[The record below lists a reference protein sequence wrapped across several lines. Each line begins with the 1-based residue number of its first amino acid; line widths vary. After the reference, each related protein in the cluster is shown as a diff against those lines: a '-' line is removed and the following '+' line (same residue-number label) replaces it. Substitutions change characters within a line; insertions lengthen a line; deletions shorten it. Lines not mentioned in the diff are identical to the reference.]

1 MFSKLFINAV
11 MTAHAP
17 SIAEYLCVAISNN
30 FALGS
35 SITQYVSTN
44 SKIDL
49 NFELAGRNV

>member
-1 MFSKLFINAV
+1 MFSKRFINAV

>member
-1 MFSKLFINAV
+1 
-11 MTAHAP
+11 MTAHAS
-17 SIAEYLCVAISNN
+17 SIAEYSCVAISNN

-44 SKIDL
+44 SFWRHFFANVKIDL

>member
-1 MFSKLFINAV
+1 

-44 SKIDL
+44 SLWKHSLANVKIDL
-49 NFELAGRNV
+49 NFKLAGRNV